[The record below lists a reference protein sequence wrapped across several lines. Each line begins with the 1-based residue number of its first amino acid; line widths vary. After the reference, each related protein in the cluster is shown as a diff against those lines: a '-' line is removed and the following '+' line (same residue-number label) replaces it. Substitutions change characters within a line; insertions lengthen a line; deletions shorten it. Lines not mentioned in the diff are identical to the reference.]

1 MHCKNQT
8 KRLNTFCG
16 RNAESLNIT
25 DGGTYNCQ
33 WALVDFLLFYF
44 GGGGLGTASSIVV
57 RINVQSS
64 GTGQCLHVPSSL
76 SSISIMQTIK
86 GSAARLCTACPSVE
100 N

>member
-44 GGGGLGTASSIVV
+44 GGGGGWVQH
-57 RINVQSS
+57 RQSS
-64 GTGQCLHVPSSL
+64 
-76 SSISIMQTIK
+76 
-86 GSAARLCTACPSVE
+86 
-100 N
+100 